1 MKRRYVLFAIIFAV
15 SILIGIQAVEVANA
29 NPFSPPV
36 YRQIDPIPGTI
47 PPEIKL
53 TSPRN
58 NTNYTDNVTVTLNVI
73 KPQLS
78 KWDSSITEICY
89 ILDQANFKPLYNIRY
104 EKTASGI
111 PGISEYKTTFSLPY
125 DSGNHTITIRVIGAV
140 VDSPTRT
147 MFYVDSSST
156 VSFTMNNQTSSPTP
170 NITTLMPTVNTGP
183 HVDLVA
189 NYFPIIVGI
198 VAIVIVLIVGL
209 LVYFKRRKVKP

>member
-1 MKRRYVLFAIIFAV
+1 MKRRCVLFTVVLAV
-15 SILIGIQAVEVANA
+15 SLLIEIQVVAVVDA

-36 YRQIDPIPGTI
+36 YRQIDPIPATI

-58 NTNYTDNVTVTLNVI
+58 NTNYIDNVTVTLNVI

-78 KWDSSITEICY
+78 KWDSSITEISY
-89 ILDQANFKPLYNIRY
+89 KLDQAYFKPLYNIRN

-125 DSGNHTITIRVIGAV
+125 YSGNHTITIRVIGAV

-156 VSFTMNNQTSSPTP
+156 VSFTMNNQTPSPTS
-170 NITTLMPTVNTGP
+170 TVP
-183 HVDLVA
+183 EFPLVGVLCVLA
-189 NYFPIIVGI
+189 
-198 VAIVIVLIVGL
+198 VASVSM
-209 LVYFKRRKVKP
+209 VYFRRRKGKP

>member
-1 MKRRYVLFAIIFAV
+1 MKRKITLFTVLLVALV
-15 SILIGIQAVEVANA
+15 LVEVTSIIEVSA

-78 KWDSSITEICY
+78 KWDSSITEISY
-89 ILDQANFKPLYNIRY
+89 TLDQSNFKPLYNIRY

-125 DSGNHTITIRVIGAV
+125 YSGNHTITIRVIGAV

-156 VSFTMNNQTSSPTP
+156 VSFTMKNQTSSPTP
-170 NITTLMPTVNTGP
+170 SQRMPSNNISPTLPVWLNSS
-183 HVDLVA
+183 
-189 NYFPIIVGI
+189 IVYI
-198 VAIVIVLIVGL
+198 VLAIVIAVVAVASIA
-209 LVYFKRRKVKP
+209 LVYFRRKKKP

>member
-1 MKRRYVLFAIIFAV
+1 MKRSNARFAIVLAV
-15 SILIGIQAVEVANA
+15 SMLIGIQAVEVVNA

-58 NTNYTDNVTVTLNVI
+58 NTNYTDDVTVTLNVI
-73 KPQLS
+73 KPHLS
-78 KWDSSITEICY
+78 KWDSSITEIVY
-89 ILDQANFKPLYNIRY
+89 TLDQSNFKPLYNIRN

-125 DSGNHTITIRVIGAV
+125 YSGNHTITIRVIGAV

-156 VSFTMNNQTSSPTP
+156 VSFTMNNQTPSPTS
-170 NITTLMPTVNTGP
+170 TVP
-183 HVDLVA
+183 EFPLVSVLCVLA
-189 NYFPIIVGI
+189 
-198 VAIVIVLIVGL
+198 VASFS
-209 LVYFKRRKVKP
+209 LVYFKRRKGKL

>member
-1 MKRRYVLFAIIFAV
+1 MKKSYAAFAVVFAV
-15 SILIGIQAVEVANA
+15 SMLIRVQVVEVVNA

-36 YRQIDPIPGTI
+36 YKQIDPIPDTI

-78 KWDSSITEICY
+78 KWDSSITEISY
-89 ILDQANFKPLYNIRY
+89 ILDQANFKPLYNIGN

-111 PGISEYKTTFSLPY
+111 PGISEYQTTFSLPY
-125 DSGNHTITIRVIGAV
+125 YSGNHTITIRVIGAV
-140 VDSPTRT
+140 VNSPTRT

-156 VSFTMNNQTSSPTP
+156 VSFTMNNQTPSPTP
-170 NITTLMPTVNTGP
+170 TVP
-183 HVDLVA
+183 EFPLVGVLCVLA
-189 NYFPIIVGI
+189 
-198 VAIVIVLIVGL
+198 VASAS
-209 LVYFKRRKVKP
+209 LVYFKRRNGTP

>member
-1 MKRRYVLFAIIFAV
+1 MNRSFAVLALVFAV
-15 SILIGIQAVEVANA
+15 SMLIGIQTVEVADA

-47 PPEIKL
+47 PPEIKV

-58 NTNYTDNVTVTLNVI
+58 NTNYTDNVTVTLNVV

-78 KWDSSITEICY
+78 KWDSSITEIVY
-89 ILDQANFKPLYNIRY
+89 TLDQSNFKPLYNIRY

-125 DSGNHTITIRVIGAV
+125 YSGNHTITIRVIGAV

-156 VSFTMNNQTSSPTP
+156 VSFTMNNQTPSPTP
-170 NITTLMPTVNTGP
+170 SQSIPTINTGP
-183 HVDLVA
+183 TLPVELTPSIV
-189 NYFPIIVGI
+189 YIIL
-198 VAIVIVLIVGL
+198 AIVIAIVAVSSIS
-209 LVYFKRRKVKP
+209 LVYFRRRKGKP

>member
-1 MKRRYVLFAIIFAV
+1 MKRKITLFTVLLVALV
-15 SILIGIQAVEVANA
+15 LVEVTSIIEVSA

-36 YRQIDPIPGTI
+36 YRQIAPIPGTI

-78 KWDSSITEICY
+78 KWDSSITEISY

-125 DSGNHTITIRVIGAV
+125 YSGNHTITIRVIGAV

-156 VSFTMNNQTSSPTP
+156 VSFTMNNQTPSPTP
-170 NITTLMPTVNTGP
+170 SVPEFP
-183 HVDLVA
+183 LVGVLCVLA
-189 NYFPIIVGI
+189 
-198 VAIVIVLIVGL
+198 VASVS
-209 LVYFKRRKVKP
+209 LVYFKRKGKH